1 MVEFRERVGIPGIF
15 RERGTTGEAGRG
27 GFFRSNAGCGTSFIV
42 EANEIR
48 TRVLGTSFN
57 IKAYKDES
65 DIYATLFTGKVAVEP
80 LADTTEKSSC
90 NLGNRPAGMCKL
102 VS

>member
-1 MVEFRERVGIPGIF
+1 MSWNTRYF
-15 RERGTTGEAGRG
+15 RERGTTGEVGRR
-27 GFFRSNAGCGTSFIV
+27 GFFEVTPDVARPFIV

-65 DIYATLFTGKVAVEP
+65 DIYATLLLGRSP
-80 LADTTEKSSC
+80 W
-90 NLGNRPAGMCKL
+90 NL
-102 VS
+102 